1 MTSDTPR
8 TDAEWAS
15 TWQTERRLHELCLQL
30 ERELAI
36 SLENQL
42 KTQAEVKRLRAALQS
57 CYWATNTYD
66 GNYTRACDNVA
77 TIAIQALKTQDL

>member
-1 MTSDTPR
+1 MTTDTPR

-42 KTQAEVKRLRAALQS
+42 KTQAEVERLTDQLHDCLSFIAFHGAVG
-57 CYWATNTYD
+57 ATPDTAKLLEN
-66 GNYTRACDNVA
+66 RILA
-77 TIAIQALKTQDL
+77 TLNK